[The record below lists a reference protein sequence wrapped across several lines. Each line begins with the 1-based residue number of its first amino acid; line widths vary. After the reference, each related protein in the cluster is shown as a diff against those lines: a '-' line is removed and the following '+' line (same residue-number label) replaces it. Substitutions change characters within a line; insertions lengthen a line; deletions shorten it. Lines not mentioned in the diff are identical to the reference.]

1 MALIHEELH
10 KGGKVDTLNFS
21 TYLQKLSENLF
32 QTIRLGNSDIS
43 LIINLEE
50 SIFFDM
56 DTAVPLGIIV
66 NELVSN
72 SLKHAFPDRKE
83 GSIQIEL
90 FRKNAWRC
98 KNGKEEREI
107 EDNENAGFVLTVKDN
122 GVGMPESLDIQNSE
136 TLGLQLI
143 TTLVSQLGGKL
154 EVKKGGGT
162 EFIIE
167 FKVAEKQH

>member
-1 MALIHEELH
+1 
-10 KGGKVDTLNFS
+10 
-21 TYLQKLSENLF
+21 
-32 QTIRLGNSDIS
+32 
-43 LIINLEE
+43 
-50 SIFFDM
+50 
-56 DTAVPLGIIV
+56 GIIV

-107 EDNENAGFVLTVKDN
+107 EDNEDAGFVLTVKDN

-143 TTLVSQLGGKL
+143 TTLVSQLGGNL
-154 EVKKGGGT
+154 R
-162 EFIIE
+162 
-167 FKVAEKQH
+167 